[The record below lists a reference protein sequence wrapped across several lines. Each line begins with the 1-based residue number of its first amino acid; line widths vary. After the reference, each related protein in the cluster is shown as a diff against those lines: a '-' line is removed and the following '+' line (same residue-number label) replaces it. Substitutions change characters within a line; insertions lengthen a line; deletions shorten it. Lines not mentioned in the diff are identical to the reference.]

1 MKDLLCE
8 VVTNKLGNVL
18 ALINLS
24 LIALHA
30 AGVSEQLGLVNL
42 IRLSFL
48 VNVPS
53 RLMSAILFNDRL
65 MPYWT
70 APSTLAKYSLISL
83 VFIYFQWTAIG
94 WITQRISRAI
104 QAQCVI

>member
-1 MKDLLCE
+1 MKELFYE
-8 VVTNKLGNVL
+8 VVTNKLGNAL

-30 AGVSEQLGLVNL
+30 AGVSEQLGLLNL

-53 RLMSAILFNDRL
+53 RLASVILFNDRL

-70 APSTLAKYSLISL
+70 APATLAKYSLMSI
-83 VFIYFQWTAIG
+83 VFIYFQWAAIG

-104 QAQCVI
+104 QPRTVV

>member
-1 MKDLLCE
+1 MKELLYE

-18 ALINLS
+18 ALIDLS

-30 AGVSEQLGLVNL
+30 AGVSEQLGFTNL

-53 RLMSAILFNDRL
+53 RLASATIFNDRL

-70 APSTLAKYSLISL
+70 SPAALAKYSLASL
-83 VFIYFQWTAIG
+83 VFAYFQWTVIG
-94 WITQRISRAI
+94 WITQKISRAI
-104 QAQCVI
+104 QP

>member
-1 MKDLLCE
+1 MKELLYE

-18 ALINLS
+18 ALIDLS

-30 AGVSEQLGLVNL
+30 AGVSEQLGFTNL

-53 RLMSAILFNDRL
+53 RLASVVLLNDHL
-65 MPYWT
+65 LPYWT
-70 APSTLAKYSLISL
+70 APATLAKYSLVSI
-83 VFIYFQWTAIG
+83 VFVYFQWTVIG
-94 WITQRISRAI
+94 WITQKISTAI
-104 QAQCVI
+104 QPQLN